1 MWLARQALPE
11 SKGKLVPQ
19 GLLWC
24 VCIPAKTR
32 DILPLHREQE
42 ASSAYGHEVEELDL
56 PPGGSQG
63 VPQCSS
69 TRAGS
74 SISLRLPEL
83 QCYVGA
89 RLLVPSA
96 LWTSGMGLC
105 GAVEVDLSLD
115 GWGRECS

>member
-24 VCIPAKTR
+24 VWIPAKTR

-42 ASSAYGHEVEELDL
+42 AGSAYGHEVEELDL

-63 VPQCSS
+63 LPQCSS
-69 TRAGS
+69 PRAQS
-74 SISLRLPEL
+74 SIRLRLPEL
-83 QCYVGA
+83 
-89 RLLVPSA
+89 
-96 LWTSGMGLC
+96 
-105 GAVEVDLSLD
+105 
-115 GWGRECS
+115 